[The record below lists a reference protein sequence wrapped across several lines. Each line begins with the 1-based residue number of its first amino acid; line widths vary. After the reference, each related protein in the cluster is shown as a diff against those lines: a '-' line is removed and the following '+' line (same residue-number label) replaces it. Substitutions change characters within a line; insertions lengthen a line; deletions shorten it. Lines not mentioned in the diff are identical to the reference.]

1 MLIGLTLGA
10 KGSEK
15 NGKNNMA
22 IPNRR
27 ATVGALYEAVNELP
41 DRKNSG

>member
-27 ATVGALYEAVNELP
+27 TIVGALYERLSFLES
-41 DRKNSG
+41 RE

>member
-1 MLIGLTLGA
+1 
-10 KGSEK
+10 
-15 NGKNNMA
+15 MA

-41 DRKNSG
+41 DWKKPRMRIEN